1 VAGKAGVAV
10 VWAAAAERKRVGE
23 GKRGEPGGRRIIE
36 KKTGGTAKAVAV
48 KARVAE
54 VWEVAVGRV
63 AATKAVGG
71 TAAVAAER
79 AGAARARVALEAI
92 PWGLPAGGTA
102 KAVAVKARVAVVW
115 EVAAMERAGAAEA
128 GA

>member
-1 VAGKAGVAV
+1 VEVARAVVTRAAAEKAGV
-10 VWAAAAERKRVGE
+10 
-23 GKRGEPGGRRIIE
+23 E
-36 KKTGGTAKAVAV
+36 KA
-48 KARVAE
+48 
-54 VWEVAVGRV
+54 AVGMV
-63 AATKAVGG
+63 AATEAVVG
-71 TAAVAAER
+71 TAGVAAER
-79 AGAARARVALEAI
+79 ARAARARVALEAI